1 MDSTNNTT
9 TSILGVAVRDLNR
22 LRQVTTTVVRHGFGE
37 LVLRS
42 PLSKLLFKDRQLP
55 EPDEELRKAPAALRF
70 KRLLESLGPTY
81 IKLGQVLSTRPD
93 LLPRDYIE
101 ELKNLQDNA
110 PELPFDTIKQVVE
123 DALGASL
130 EAVFA
135 DFDPKILGTA
145 SIAQTHLARTHE
157 GERVVVKVQR
167 PGIEK
172 IMRGDLDLLYL
183 GAKILEA
190 TIEEVD
196 IYSPSDIVT
205 EFEKA
210 LMQELNFNFELSNL
224 QTARQLLD
232 PQRPIHVPKPFPDL
246 SDRHVLTMEFFDGVA
261 LRKLEPDSPQAR
273 HAVEEVL
280 NLGCKLAF
288 VDGFYH
294 GDPHPGNILVNDAG
308 EICLIDWGLV
318 GRLAPHQREDI
329 VTLILA
335 AIANDVDSI
344 ARILLKIG
352 TPTRR
357 INMAEFKAEIV
368 RVRSQHLQVGSFDA
382 YDSGQFVQAFMAAA
396 NKYRIK
402 LATEYTLLVKV
413 ATTAEGLVRSLHP
426 NADVIRI
433 AKPWVELVLR
443 DRYNPQK
450 MLGDALSGVT
460 GVGTI
465 IRHLPSQID
474 QVMHDV
480 ETGNFQVRALTPGL
494 DHVVPALHQIA
505 SRVCLALFGAAMS
518 IAAALLLPNDPTT
531 VFGVPLLGL
540 FCTILAVVSWVV
552 LWGWQIV
559 GGIIGVGKARISPL
573 MKFFKRT

>member
-1 MDSTNNTT
+1 MDSTNNQST

-130 EAVFA
+130 EATFA

-224 QTARQLLD
+224 QTRVTAS
-232 PQRPIHVPKPFPDL
+232 KP
-246 SDRHVLTMEFFDGVA
+246 
-261 LRKLEPDSPQAR
+261 LEKS
-273 HAVEEVL
+273 
-280 NLGCKLAF
+280 
-288 VDGFYH
+288 
-294 GDPHPGNILVNDAG
+294 
-308 EICLIDWGLV
+308 
-318 GRLAPHQREDI
+318 
-329 VTLILA
+329 
-335 AIANDVDSI
+335 
-344 ARILLKIG
+344 
-352 TPTRR
+352 
-357 INMAEFKAEIV
+357 
-368 RVRSQHLQVGSFDA
+368 
-382 YDSGQFVQAFMAAA
+382 
-396 NKYRIK
+396 
-402 LATEYTLLVKV
+402 
-413 ATTAEGLVRSLHP
+413 
-426 NADVIRI
+426 
-433 AKPWVELVLR
+433 
-443 DRYNPQK
+443 
-450 MLGDALSGVT
+450 
-460 GVGTI
+460 
-465 IRHLPSQID
+465 
-474 QVMHDV
+474 
-480 ETGNFQVRALTPGL
+480 
-494 DHVVPALHQIA
+494 
-505 SRVCLALFGAAMS
+505 
-518 IAAALLLPNDPTT
+518 
-531 VFGVPLLGL
+531 
-540 FCTILAVVSWVV
+540 
-552 LWGWQIV
+552 
-559 GGIIGVGKARISPL
+559 
-573 MKFFKRT
+573 